1 MREEYEEKG
10 PLKLKWKQVTCTIL
24 RNKWDL
30 PFAKPLGKSSRG
42 EGERREKDTEEKK
55 AKTERKEEV
64 LCLSSQT
71 AVGFRDIFQ
80 EESI

>member
-1 MREEYEEKG
+1 MKAGHLHHFKEQMRSAIRKTFR
-10 PLKLKWKQVTCTIL
+10 QVFT
-24 RNKWDL
+24 
-30 PFAKPLGKSSRG
+30 GV
-42 EGERREKDTEEKK
+42 GERREKDTEEKK